1 MTIYEKT
8 TGALVA
14 TGSRTVSTF
23 PSGLVRVDQTYTCAT
38 AYAETHRATLAL
50 GENMPDGNDA
60 PAVDGLYIGQAPAET
75 QNPDGFT
82 EFQVSAFGRTIKTTP
97 DLINLPERL
106 EFSPI
111 AFSLWRASGSV
122 VIPYNSVLSPREL
135 GLTFDDAFMV
145 PFDITRIDNSRAY
158 ALSVV
163 ETTITIPTATIVPL
177 PDIIRE
183 EGQFTGIEYRLPIEG
198 VREYT
203 IQMTLD
209 GSTQLGTDIVVSLR
223 DPEIRYSAFR
233 TFGKFMEIDFET
245 TRTIY
250 AASA

>member
-1 MTIYEKT
+1 MIIYEKT
-8 TGALVA
+8 PGALVA

-38 AYAETHRATLAL
+38 AYADTHRATLGL

-75 QNPDGFT
+75 QTPEGFT

-106 EFSPI
+106 SFAPINFSV
-111 AFSLWRASGSV
+111 WRASGSV
-122 VIPYNSVLSPREL
+122 VIPYNTVLSPREL
-135 GLTFDDAFMV
+135 GLTYDDVFLT
-145 PFDITRIDNSRAY
+145 PFDISRQDISRAY
-158 ALSVV
+158 PLSIV
-163 ETTITIPTATIVPL
+163 ETTITKPTATIHPL
-177 PDIIRE
+177 PDVVRE
-183 EGQFTGIEYRLPIEG
+183 EGAFNQLEYRLPIEG

-203 IQMTLD
+203 VQMTTD
-209 GSTQLGTDIVVSLR
+209 GTTQLGADIVFSLR

-245 TRTIY
+245 VRTPY
-250 AASA
+250 LLPE